1 MTVICMSA
9 EDGIEDTIVPRLMAA
24 GANLDRVHIVASA
37 TRSDS
42 AVRKTFSLKT
52 DVGLLEVKAKEIRD
66 VRLGDV

>member
-42 AVRKTFSLKT
+42 TVRKTFSKT
-52 DVGLLEVKAKEIRD
+52 DVGWLEVKAKEIRD